1 MQISRSRSKRDEN
14 KKGCNPGCNDC
25 SLGYVVAVVVE
36 MDERYESSMTRVKN
50 SPNFWIVD
58 TVGIQ
63 FVPRPI
69 QLPLHVGRLRRGGTR

>member
-1 MQISRSRSKRDEN
+1 MLTKDVTTVAY
-14 KKGCNPGCNDC
+14 G
-25 SLGYVVAVVVE
+25 VAVVVE
-36 MDERYESSMTRVKN
+36 MMDERYESSMTRVKN

-69 QLPLHVGRLRRGGTR
+69 QLPLHVRG